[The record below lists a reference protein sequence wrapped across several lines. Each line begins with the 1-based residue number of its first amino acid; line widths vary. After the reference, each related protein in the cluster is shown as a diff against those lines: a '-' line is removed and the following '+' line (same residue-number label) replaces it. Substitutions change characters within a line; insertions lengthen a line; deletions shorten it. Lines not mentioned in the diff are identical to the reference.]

1 MFSITK
7 LRKEADNLDPDD
19 GIKFTS
25 QSEVS
30 IICESGDRIDLSRDL
45 ALRVFGSV
53 ENLEKIRGCFSGSES
68 LELHK
73 VKLSDEV
80 WLLVEEIFVIV
91 DEV

>member
-30 IICESGDRIDLSRDL
+30 IICESGERFDLSRDL
-45 ALRVFGSV
+45 ALKVFGSV
-53 ENLEKIRGCFSGSES
+53 ENLEKIRDCFTGSS
-68 LELHK
+68 LELHN
-73 VKLSDEV
+73 VKLSDDV
-80 WLLVEEIFVIV
+80 WVLVEDVFEMV
-91 DEV
+91 DEI

>member
-30 IICESGDRIDLSRDL
+30 IVCESGDRIDISRDL
-45 ALRVFGSV
+45 ALRIFGSV
-53 ENLEKIRGCFSGSES
+53 ENLGKIRECFSGSES
-68 LELHK
+68 LELHN

-80 WLLVEEIFVIV
+80 WVLIEEIFVLV

>member
-30 IICESGDRIDLSRDL
+30 IICESGERCDLSRDL
-45 ALRVFGSV
+45 ALKVFGSV
-53 ENLEKIRGCFSGSES
+53 ENLEKIRDCFSGSS
-68 LELHK
+68 LELHN
-73 VKLSDEV
+73 VKLSDDV
-80 WLLVEEIFVIV
+80 WVLVEDVFEMV
-91 DEV
+91 DEI

>member
-19 GIKFTS
+19 GIRFTS

-30 IICESGDRIDLSRDL
+30 IICESGERIDLSRDL
-45 ALRVFGSV
+45 ALKVFGSV
-53 ENLEKIRGCFSGSES
+53 DNLDAIRGCFSGSES

-80 WLLVEEIFVIV
+80 WLRVEEIFVIV